1 MTAKAALCKALL
13 DGKVVSI
20 KTGFRDFG
28 LSNVPREIG
37 RSIERIEDGGF
48 GVIVSKTERTG
59 YSRYG
64 QPVRWTE
71 YRLNQTEYNKEGI
84 ERMKK
89 YVAEQMKLPPEQ
101 KPKEKKQESIF
112 GNLVS

>member
-28 LSNVPREIG
+28 ITNIPREIG
-37 RSIERIEDGGF
+37 RSVERIEDGGF
-48 GVIVSKTERTG
+48 GVLVSRTERHG
-59 YSRYG
+59 ISRYG
-64 QPVRWTE
+64 QPTQWTE

-84 ERMKK
+84 EKMKA
-89 YVAEQMKLPPEQ
+89 YVASQMGQEKRKDESKVKEQTNF
-101 KPKEKKQESIF
+101 F
-112 GNLVS
+112 GS